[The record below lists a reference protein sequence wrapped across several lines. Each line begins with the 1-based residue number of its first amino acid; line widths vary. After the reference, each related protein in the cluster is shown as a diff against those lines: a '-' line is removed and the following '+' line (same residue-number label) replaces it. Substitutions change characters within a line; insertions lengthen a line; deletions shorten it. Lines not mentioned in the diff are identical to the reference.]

1 MKILNHFVIVLTD
14 TCTTDNT
21 RYVVNT
27 SISGFIYKVEVY
39 KDEVLVNAVKINCV
53 TEYSQEINPD
63 FFLDKYQQAH
73 KKMRQ
78 QYCHVAKADISN
90 IEPSFEKKDTHTLKK
105 SVASIVILGVLTY
118 LFITQIFIY
127 TDIYI
132 NIFFSQKVDQLA
144 YLEKVEEKTHKL
156 EKACMLLAKKEKSI
170 AKIHECQTWCDK
182 RIIAKEQC
190 DLFLAYFYVKPHK
203 VQMDEDK
210 NTTDKLYSLSPEQ
223 DIIELQAS
231 KIFKL
236 KVHNESNHHISVV
249 LKDIILENSN
259 NEEIVQFKEAKTSFM
274 LAQKEEKSFYI
285 YLEPSYYKQFPPTKY
300 SGYLLF
306 DVSYKNNIVASIK
319 KAFYFVV
326 Q

>member
-1 MKILNHFVIVLTD
+1 MKILKHFVIVLTD
-14 TCTTDNT
+14 TCTIDNAI
-21 RYVVNT
+21 YVINT

-39 KDEVLVNAVKINCV
+39 KDEVLVNAVKIDCI
-53 TEYSQEINPD
+53 TEYNQKINPD
-63 FFLDKYQQAH
+63 FFLNQYQQAH

-78 QYCHVAKADISN
+78 QYCHIAKADTSN
-90 IEPSFEKKDTHTLKK
+90 TEFSFEKKDTHMLKK
-105 SVASIVILGVLTY
+105 SVASIIILGVLTY
-118 LFITQIFIY
+118 VFITQILIY
-127 TDIYI
+127 TDVYI
-132 NIFFSQKVDQLA
+132 NMFFSQKADKLA

-170 AKIHECQTWCDK
+170 ATVHECQIWCDK

-190 DLFLAYFYVKPHK
+190 DLFLAYFYVKPHN

-210 NTTDKLYSLSPEQ
+210 NTTNKLYRLSPEQ
-223 DIIELQAS
+223 DIIELQVS

-236 KVHNESNHHISVV
+236 NVYNESNHPISVV
-249 LKDIILENSN
+249 LKDIILDNSN

-285 YLEPSYYKQFPPTKY
+285 YLEPSYYKQFPSTKY

-306 DVSYKNNIVASIK
+306 DVSYKNKIVASIK